1 MDVENQNIRASEKI
15 NIENF
20 FLLKA
25 HWTPTYLRR
34 PLPLMSRISR
44 RRPRCLQP
52 PRSAPTACNSPP
64 RRKWCL
70 LRANKFLNT
79 VLQSWQTRISIH
91 NNWGLRRWIRSQ
103 HRFWTIII
111 RCGNL
116 LLDLT
121 LTGVYILTV
130 SKVSAGYLLP
140 LRKYA
145 LISDSHWIKFQK
157 HIKIV
162 SKKAIY
168 FFSFLCISVCIC
180 FFCHE
185 GEG

>member
-130 SKVSAGYLLP
+130 SKVSAGYLLL

-145 LISDSHWIKFQK
+145 LILVALNQISKTYLD
-157 HIKIV
+157 IV
-162 SKKAIY
+162 KKKLLT
-168 FFSFLCISVCIC
+168 FFFFYAYLYVSV
-180 FFCHE
+180 FCHE